1 MSTTCGET
9 TASVFTSKSVPR
21 QPKDAAP
28 MQALRP
34 VHRRVLM
41 FHGSFTDVT
50 YRRDLALKR
59 LHGSISRL
67 AKTLVEIGKL
77 EAYQECNA
85 YSICA
90 PLSRLCTCNSELTM
104 HVNGPRALSGMQCI
118 SNFNLHTLR
127 NDSRLQLKPVPRIR
141 NGMRFGIT
149 NLESLQN
156 EIRLSSRVT

>member
-1 MSTTCGET
+1 
-9 TASVFTSKSVPR
+9 
-21 QPKDAAP
+21 

-41 FHGSFTDVT
+41 FHASFTDVT

-67 AKTLVEIGKL
+67 VKKLVEIVKL

-90 PLSRLCTCNSELTM
+90 PLTRLCTCNSKLRMNTA
-104 HVNGPRALSGMQCI
+104 HALSGMQCI

-127 NDSRLQLKPVPRIR
+127 NDSRLQLQPVPRMS
-141 NGMRFGIT
+141 NGMRVRIT
-149 NLESLQN
+149 NLKCMQN
-156 EIRLSSRVT
+156 KLRFSSRVT